1 MDGMEVRQKKL
12 DVFQL
17 IIHSKN
23 YEINVKS
30 RCIDCRFVSK
40 AAVNTHWDHRYIF
53 FKMYRFSSLCEIFGT
68 FFPYQFPP
76 QNVY

>member
-1 MDGMEVRQKKL
+1 MEVKQKNL
-12 DVFQL
+12 DVFQF

-23 YEINVKS
+23 DEINVKS

-53 FKMYRFSSLCEIFGT
+53 FKMYRFSSLR
-68 FFPYQFPP
+68 
-76 QNVY
+76 